1 VQGGRREGQKVKKK
15 AFFFVVCLN
24 SCNFASDFKNRQKKM
39 GYLSTD
45 KKKITTKTFAEMKQ
59 AGEKVTML
67 TAYDFTT
74 AGIIDSAGIDSILIG
89 DSASNVMA
97 GNANT
102 LPISVDEMI
111 YHARS
116 VTRAVNHALV
126 VCDMPFGSYQISREE
141 ALRNACRMMK
151 ETGVDALKLE
161 GGIEIIDT
169 VKSLIDAGIPVHG
182 HLGLT
187 PQSVNKFGGYGIRA
201 KEEAEAEKLISDA
214 IALDKA
220 GCFAIVLEKVPAKL
234 AAEVT
239 RQVKAVTI
247 GIGAGA
253 GCDGQVL
260 VYADAL
266 GMTQGFKPK
275 FLRHFAHVGKEI
287 TKGVQSYV
295 DAVKTGGYPSAEESY

>member
-1 VQGGRREGQKVKKK
+1 
-15 AFFFVVCLN
+15 
-24 SCNFASDFKNRQKKM
+24 M

-45 KKKITTKTFAEMKQ
+45 KKKITTKTFAEMKN

-67 TAYDFTT
+67 TAYDYTT
-74 AGIIDSAGIDSILIG
+74 AGIIDAAGIDSILIG

-97 GNANT
+97 GNMDT
-102 LPISVDEMI
+102 LPITVDQMI

-116 VTRAVNHALV
+116 VARAVNHALV
-126 VCDMPFGSYQISREE
+126 VCDMPFGSYQVSREE

-161 GGIEIIDT
+161 GGVEMIDT
-169 VKSLIDAGIPVHG
+169 IKALIDAGIPVHG

-201 KEEAEAEKLISDA
+201 KEEAEAEKLVSDA

-220 GCFAIVLEKVPAKL
+220 GCFAIVLEKVPAKI

-247 GIGAGA
+247 GIGAGNA
-253 GCDGQVL
+253 CDGQVL

-275 FLRHFAHVGKEI
+275 FLRHFAQVGKEM
-287 TKGVQSYV
+287 TQGVKSYI
-295 DAVKTGGYPSAEESY
+295 DAVKTSGYPSIDESY

>member
-1 VQGGRREGQKVKKK
+1 
-15 AFFFVVCLN
+15 
-24 SCNFASDFKNRQKKM
+24 M

-126 VCDMPFGSYQISREE
+126 VCDMPFGSYQIRREE
-141 ALRNACRMMK
+141 ALRNAYRMMK

-266 GMTQGFKPK
+266 AMTQGFKPE
-275 FLRHFAHVGKEI
+275 FLRHFAHVGEEM

>member
-1 VQGGRREGQKVKKK
+1 
-15 AFFFVVCLN
+15 
-24 SCNFASDFKNRQKKM
+24 M

-45 KKKITTKTFAEMKQ
+45 KKKITAKTFGEMKA

-74 AGIIDSAGIDSILIG
+74 AGIIDAAGIDSILIG

-97 GNANT
+97 GNADT
-102 LPISVDEMI
+102 LPITVDQMI

-116 VTRAVNHALV
+116 VARAVNHAMV
-126 VCDMPFGSYQISREE
+126 ICDMPFGSYQISRED

-161 GGIEIIDT
+161 GGVEMLDT
-169 VKSLIDAGIPVHG
+169 IKAIIDAGIPVHG

-201 KEEAEAEKLISDA
+201 KEEAEAEKLINDA

-247 GIGAGA
+247 GIGAGN

-260 VYADAL
+260 VYADAM

-275 FLRHFAHVGKEI
+275 FLRHFAQVGAEM

-295 DAVKTGGYPSAEESY
+295 DAVKCGGYPTVEESY

>member
-1 VQGGRREGQKVKKK
+1 
-15 AFFFVVCLN
+15 
-24 SCNFASDFKNRQKKM
+24 M

-102 LPISVDEMI
+102 LPITIDQMI

-116 VTRAVNHALV
+116 VNRAVNHALV
-126 VCDMPFGSYQISREE
+126 VCDMPFGSYQTSRED

-161 GGIEIIDT
+161 GGIEIVDT

-201 KEEAEAEKLISDA
+201 KEEAEAEKLVNDA

-234 AAEVT
+234 AAEVS

-260 VYADAL
+260 VYVDAL

-275 FLRHFAHVGKEI
+275 FLRHFAQVGEEM
-287 TKGVQSYV
+287 TKGVQAFV
-295 DAVKTGGYPSAEESY
+295 DAVKTGDYPSAEESY

>member
-1 VQGGRREGQKVKKK
+1 
-15 AFFFVVCLN
+15 
-24 SCNFASDFKNRQKKM
+24 M

-45 KKKITTKTFAEMKQ
+45 KKKVTVKTFAEMKA

-67 TAYDFTT
+67 TAYDYTT
-74 AGIIDSAGIDSILIG
+74 AGLIDSAGVDSILIG

-97 GNANT
+97 GNADT
-102 LPISVDEMI
+102 LPITVDQMI

-116 VTRAVNHALV
+116 VARACNHALV
-126 VCDMPFGSYQISREE
+126 VCDMPFGSYQVGKED
-141 ALRNACRMMK
+141 ALRNAIRMMK

-161 GGIEIIDT
+161 GGVEIADT
-169 VKSLIDAGIPVHG
+169 VKALVDAGIPVHG

-201 KEEAEAEKLISDA
+201 KDEAEAAKLVSDA

-220 GCFAIVLEKVPAKL
+220 GVFAIVLEKVPAKL
-234 AAEVT
+234 AAEVSK
-239 RQVKAVTI
+239 QVKAVTI
-247 GIGAGA
+247 GIGAGN

-275 FLRHFAHVGKEI
+275 FLRQFAHVGEEI
-287 TKGVQSYV
+287 KRGVTDYV
-295 DAVKTGGYPSAEESY
+295 DAVKSQDYPSDAESY

>member
-1 VQGGRREGQKVKKK
+1 
-15 AFFFVVCLN
+15 
-24 SCNFASDFKNRQKKM
+24 M

-220 GCFAIVLEKVPAKL
+220 GCFAIVLEKVPAKV

-266 GMTQGFKPK
+266 GMTKGFKPK
-275 FLRHFAHVGKEI
+275 FLRHFAHVGEEM

>member
-1 VQGGRREGQKVKKK
+1 
-15 AFFFVVCLN
+15 
-24 SCNFASDFKNRQKKM
+24 M

-45 KKKITTKTFAEMKQ
+45 KKKITTKTFAEMKK

-74 AGIIDSAGIDSILIG
+74 AGIIDAAGIDSILIG

-97 GNANT
+97 GNADT
-102 LPISVDEMI
+102 LPITVDQMI

-116 VTRAVNHALV
+116 VARACQHAFV
-126 VCDMPFGSYQISREE
+126 VCDMPFGSYQIHDALPIYMPFGSYQISKEE

-161 GGIEIIDT
+161 GGVEICET
-169 VKSLIDAGIPVHG
+169 VKALVNAGIPVHG

-201 KEEAEAEKLISDA
+201 KEEAEAQKLISDA
-214 IALDKA
+214 IALDEA

-234 AAEVT
+234 AAEVSKK
-239 RQVKAVTI
+239 VKAVTI
-247 GIGAGA
+247 GIGAGN

-275 FLRHFAHVGKEI
+275 FLRHFAQVGEEM
-287 TKGVQSYV
+287 TKGVKAYI
-295 DAVKTGGYPSAEESY
+295 DAVKTVDYPSAEESY

>member
-1 VQGGRREGQKVKKK
+1 
-15 AFFFVVCLN
+15 
-24 SCNFASDFKNRQKKM
+24 M

-74 AGIIDSAGIDSILIG
+74 AGIIDAAGIDSILIG

-97 GNANT
+97 GNADT
-102 LPISVDEMI
+102 LPITVDQMI

-116 VTRAVNHALV
+116 VARAVNHAMV

-161 GGIEIIDT
+161 GGVEMIDT
-169 VKSLIDAGIPVHG
+169 IKALIDAGIPVPG

-187 PQSVNKFGGYGIRA
+187 PQSVTKFGGYGIRA

-220 GCFAIVLEKVPAKL
+220 GCFAIVLEKVPAKI

-247 GIGAGA
+247 GIGAGN

-260 VYADAL
+260 VYADAM

-275 FLRHFAHVGKEI
+275 FLRHFAQVGAEI
-287 TKGVQSYV
+287 TKGVQAYV
-295 DAVKTGGYPSAEESY
+295 DAVKTGDYPNIEESY

>member
-1 VQGGRREGQKVKKK
+1 
-15 AFFFVVCLN
+15 
-24 SCNFASDFKNRQKKM
+24 M

-74 AGIIDSAGIDSILIG
+74 AGIIDAAGIDSILIG

-97 GNANT
+97 GNADT
-102 LPISVDEMI
+102 LPITVDQMI

-116 VTRAVNHALV
+116 VARAVNHAMV

-161 GGIEIIDT
+161 GGVEMIDT
-169 VKSLIDAGIPVHG
+169 IKALIDAGIPVHG

-201 KEEAEAEKLISDA
+201 KKEAEAEKLISDA

-220 GCFAIVLEKVPAKL
+220 GCFAIVLEKVPAKI

-247 GIGAGA
+247 GIGAGN

-275 FLRHFAHVGKEI
+275 FLRHFAQVGAEI
-287 TKGVQSYV
+287 TKGVQAYV
-295 DAVKTGGYPSAEESY
+295 DAVKTGDYPNIEESY

>member
-1 VQGGRREGQKVKKK
+1 
-15 AFFFVVCLN
+15 
-24 SCNFASDFKNRQKKM
+24 M

-45 KKKITTKTFAEMKQ
+45 KKKITAKTFAEMKQ

-74 AGIIDSAGIDSILIG
+74 AGIIDAAGIDSILIG

-97 GNANT
+97 GNADT
-102 LPISVDEMI
+102 LPITVDQMI

-116 VTRAVNHALV
+116 VARAVNHAMV

-161 GGIEIIDT
+161 GGVEIIDT
-169 VKSLIDAGIPVHG
+169 VKALIDAGIPVHG

-201 KEEAEAEKLISDA
+201 KEEAEAEKLIQDA

-247 GIGAGA
+247 GIGAGN
-253 GCDGQVL
+253 G
-260 VYADAL
+260 
-266 GMTQGFKPK
+266 
-275 FLRHFAHVGKEI
+275 
-287 TKGVQSYV
+287 
-295 DAVKTGGYPSAEESY
+295 

>member
-1 VQGGRREGQKVKKK
+1 
-15 AFFFVVCLN
+15 
-24 SCNFASDFKNRQKKM
+24 M

-45 KKKITTKTFAEMKQ
+45 KKKITAKTFGEMKR

-67 TAYDFTT
+67 TAYDYTT
-74 AGIIDSAGIDSILIG
+74 AGIIDAAGVDAVLIG

-97 GNANT
+97 GNVDT
-102 LPISVDEMI
+102 LPITVDQMI

-116 VTRAVNHALV
+116 VARAVSHAMV
-126 VCDMPFGSYQISREE
+126 ICDMPFGSYQISREE
-141 ALRNACRMMK
+141 AMRNAIRMMK
-151 ETGVDALKLE
+151 ETNVDALKLE

-169 VKSLIDAGIPVHG
+169 VKALIDAGIPVHG

-201 KEEAEAEKLISDA
+201 KEEAEAEKLIRDA
-214 IALDKA
+214 VALDKA
-220 GCFAIVLEKVPAKL
+220 GCFAIVLEKVPAAL
-234 AAEVT
+234 ASEVT

-247 GIGAGA
+247 GIGAGY

-260 VYADAL
+260 VYSDAL

-275 FLRHFAHVGKEI
+275 FLRHFAEVGKVMTE
-287 TKGVQSYV
+287 GVQAYCK
-295 DAVKTGGYPSAEESY
+295 AVKQGEYPSAEESY

>member
-1 VQGGRREGQKVKKK
+1 MCC
-15 AFFFVVCLN
+15 F
-24 SCNFASDFKNRQKKM
+24 
-39 GYLSTD
+39 Y
-45 KKKITTKTFAEMKQ
+45 
-59 AGEKVTML
+59 
-67 TAYDFTT
+67 
-74 AGIIDSAGIDSILIG
+74 
-89 DSASNVMA
+89 
-97 GNANT
+97 
-102 LPISVDEMI
+102 
-111 YHARS
+111 
-116 VTRAVNHALV
+116 
-126 VCDMPFGSYQISREE
+126 GSYQISREE

-161 GGIEIIDT
+161 GGVEMIDT
-169 VKSLIDAGIPVHG
+169 IKALIDAGIPVHG

-220 GCFAIVLEKVPAKL
+220 GCFAIVLEKVPAKI

-247 GIGAGA
+247 GIGAGN

-260 VYADAL
+260 VYADAM

-275 FLRHFAHVGKEI
+275 FLRHFAQVGAEI
-287 TKGVQSYV
+287 TKGVQAYV
-295 DAVKTGGYPSAEESY
+295 DAVKTGDYPNIEESY

>member
-1 VQGGRREGQKVKKK
+1 
-15 AFFFVVCLN
+15 
-24 SCNFASDFKNRQKKM
+24 M

-45 KKKITTKTFAEMKQ
+45 KKKITARTFTEMKK

-74 AGIIDSAGIDSILIG
+74 AGIIDAAGIDSILIG

-97 GNANT
+97 GNPDT
-102 LPISVDEMI
+102 LPITLDQMI

-116 VTRAVNHALV
+116 VVRAVNHAMV
-126 VCDMPFGSYQISREE
+126 ICDMPFGSYQISREE

-161 GGIEIIDT
+161 GGMEICDT
-169 VKSLIDAGIPVHG
+169 VKAMVNAGIPVHG

-187 PQSVNKFGGYGIRA
+187 PQSVNVFGGYGIRA
-201 KEEAEAEKLISDA
+201 KEEAEAEKLIRDA
-214 IALDKA
+214 VALDEA

-234 AAEVT
+234 AAEVS
-239 RQVKAVTI
+239 RKVKAVTI
-247 GIGAGA
+247 GIGAGS

-275 FLRHFAHVGKEI
+275 FLRHFAQVGEEM
-287 TKGVQSYV
+287 TRGVKAYV
-295 DAVKTGGYPSAEESY
+295 EAVKTGGYPNDGESY